1 MVYSKKIII
10 TTFVLFFLTSF
21 FVFSQSKVSNQ
32 KGDSDLSEVVD
43 MKNFS
48 EDTSS
53 DYFST
58 VDEYD
63 FNENNIESPSTIGL
77 FVRMIIVL
85 IIVVVLIYFVFFF
98 IKKKTNY
105 VKDDDDFLRRV
116 ASLSL
121 APGKSVEVV
130 TLVDKAFLIG
140 VTDDKISLIG
150 EITDAELIQAMNLNA
165 DKKKSQKK
173 PVNFDDVLGMFM
185 GNKSKNVDIYKD
197 SENRINNLFNKK

>member
-1 MVYSKKIII
+1 MVYSKKILI
-10 TTFVLFFLTSF
+10 TTFLLFVLTSF
-21 FVFSQSKVSNQ
+21 SVFSQDKKSNQ
-32 KGDSDLSEVVD
+32 SGDLDVSEVVD
-43 MKNFS
+43 MKNIS
-48 EDTSS
+48 EDASS
-53 DYFST
+53 DYFSNI
-58 VDEYD
+58 DEYD
-63 FNENNIESPSTIGL
+63 FNENNIDSPSTVGL

-98 IKKKTNY
+98 IKKKSNY
-105 VKDDDDFLRRV
+105 VKDDDDFLWRV
-116 ASLSL
+116 ASFSL
-121 APGKSVEVV
+121 AFGKSVEVV

-185 GNKSKNVDIYKD
+185 GNKAKNVDVYKD
-197 SENRINNLFNKK
+197 SESRINNLFNKK

>member
-1 MVYSKKIII
+1 MVYSKKILI
-10 TTFVLFFLTSF
+10 TTFLLFVLTSF
-21 FVFSQSKVSNQ
+21 SVFSQDKISNQ
-32 KGDSDLSEVVD
+32 NGDLDVSEVVD
-43 MKNFS
+43 MKNIS
-48 EDTSS
+48 EDASS
-53 DYFST
+53 DYFSNI
-58 VDEYD
+58 DEYD
-63 FNENNIESPSTIGL
+63 FNENNIDSPSTIGL

>member
-1 MVYSKKIII
+1 MVYSKKILI
-10 TTFVLFFLTSF
+10 TTCLLFVLTSF
-21 FVFSQSKVSNQ
+21 SVFSQDKISNQ
-32 KGDSDLSEVVD
+32 NGDLDVSEVVD
-43 MKNFS
+43 MKNIS
-48 EDTSS
+48 EDASS
-53 DYFST
+53 DYFSNI
-58 VDEYD
+58 DEYD
-63 FNENNIESPSTIGL
+63 FNENNIDSPSTIGL

-98 IKKKTNY
+98 IKKKSNY

-185 GNKSKNVDIYKD
+185 GNKAKNVDVYKD
-197 SENRINNLFNKK
+197 SESRINNLFNKK

>member
-1 MVYSKKIII
+1 MVYSKKILI
-10 TTFVLFFLTSF
+10 TTFLLFVLTSYS
-21 FVFSQSKVSNQ
+21 VFSQDKISNQ
-32 KGDSDLSEVVD
+32 NGDLDVSEVVD
-43 MKNFS
+43 MKNIS
-48 EDTSS
+48 EDASS
-53 DYFST
+53 DYFSNI
-58 VDEYD
+58 DEYD
-63 FNENNIESPSTIGL
+63 FNENNIDSPSTVGL

-85 IIVVVLIYFVFFF
+85 IVVVVLIYFVFFF
-98 IKKKTNY
+98 IKKKSNY

-173 PVNFDDVLGMFM
+173 TVNFDDVLGMFM
-185 GNKSKNVDIYKD
+185 GNKAKNVDVYKD
-197 SENRINNLFNKK
+197 SESRINNLFNKK

>member
-1 MVYSKKIII
+1 L
-10 TTFVLFFLTSF
+10 FVLTSF
-21 FVFSQSKVSNQ
+21 SVFSQDKISNQ
-32 KGDSDLSEVVD
+32 NGDLDVSEVVD
-43 MKNFS
+43 MKNIS
-48 EDTSS
+48 EDASS
-53 DYFST
+53 DYFSNI
-58 VDEYD
+58 DEYH
-63 FNENNIESPSTIGL
+63 FNENNIDSPSTIGL

-98 IKKKTNY
+98 IKKKSNY

-185 GNKSKNVDIYKD
+185 GNKAKNVDVYKD
-197 SENRINNLFNKK
+197 SESRINNLFNKK